1 MSLACPSCGE
11 AGFILDVVCLFV
23 FTCMKKIFFLLVGLT
38 MTSLLW
44 GQQKANFKLAD
55 RFTSSNFRVAD
66 GNSMSIYPMY
76 INDGECFWY
85 SFTTEEG
92 KRYYYVNPEKG
103 EKRLLFNPEKLFGFL
118 NQETHGVCDAKNF
131 TFQELKF
138 DKKGTSFTFNFEKRK
153 YRYNMITE
161 DVTKLDTVIN
171 EGFGDSW
178 KKYSPDSTY
187 IVFAQRH
194 NLYVMG
200 NKDKGKDTT
209 IVQLTTDGERYFSYT
224 KDEDEI
230 AADTFPTAP
239 IAVWMKDSKKVY
251 ALRCDNRHVD
261 ELFLV
266 DVMTDPRPTLKTY
279 KYAMAGDQKL
289 EKYELTVIDVET
301 KEVKTIDIN
310 GWQDQYV
317 DVL

>member
-1 MSLACPSCGE
+1 
-11 AGFILDVVCLFV
+11 
-23 FTCMKKIFFLLVGLT
+23 

-55 RFTSSNFRVAD
+55 RITSSNFRVAD

-138 DKKGTSFTFNFEKRK
+138 DKKGTSFTFYFEKRK

-230 AADTFPTAP
+230 AADTFPTAS
-239 IAVWMKDSKKVY
+239 IAVWMKDSK
-251 ALRCDNRHVD
+251 
-261 ELFLV
+261 
-266 DVMTDPRPTLKTY
+266 
-279 KYAMAGDQKL
+279 
-289 EKYELTVIDVET
+289 
-301 KEVKTIDIN
+301 
-310 GWQDQYV
+310 
-317 DVL
+317 